1 MRIIFDTIV
10 ILKKK
15 RKKKNS
21 KTNLYIDFK
30 LELNAM
36 KIHINFAFVIWK

>member
-1 MRIIFDTIV
+1 MRIIFDI
-10 ILKKK
+10 KKEK
-15 RKKKNS
+15 KKKKNS

-36 KIHINFAFVIWK
+36 KIQKNFAFVIWK